1 MKMKKRNFRIG
12 ELADHLGLERFVI
25 RFWEKEFNIKGQR
38 SDGGQRFY
46 QEKDI
51 QKFETIKSLLYDQ
64 GFTIAGAKK
73 YMKENGTKKPQ
84 TPAKNIVASQ
94 VTTMETPAP
103 EIEEIALPEV
113 IEVAAP
119 VETKP
124 YISELSPD
132 IAQQILALQAKLLKL
147 KELL

>member
-12 ELADHLGLERFVI
+12 ELAEHLALERFVI

-46 QEKDI
+46 TEKDI
-51 QKFETIKSLLYDQ
+51 QKFEAIKSLLYDH

-73 YMKENGTKKPQ
+73 HLKENGTKKVNGP
-84 TPAKNIVASQ
+84 IRASH
-94 VTTMETPAP
+94 VTTMEQQDHELPQAQPTPEPVA
-103 EIEEIALPEV
+103 EKRYASDISPEV
-113 IEVAAP
+113 
-119 VETKP
+119 
-124 YISELSPD
+124 
-132 IAQQILALQAKLLKL
+132 AQQILALQAKLMLL

>member
-12 ELADHLGLERFVI
+12 ELAEHLGLERFVI

-73 YMKENGTKKPQ
+73 HFKENGTKKPADK
-84 TPAKNIVASQ
+84 AKTMLASQ
-94 VTTMETPAP
+94 VTTMESQASQETPL
-103 EIEEIALPEV
+103 IEAKQV
-113 IEVAAP
+113 
-119 VETKP
+119 T
-124 YISELSPD
+124 YELSPD